1 MSTLLGGEGSGDNE
15 QRKDIVKC
23 KYCNKNTKF
32 ETAVYCL
39 LLFFSE
45 LYISR
50 FSQEK
55 LKNQY
60 AGYLIG
66 AGGQ

>member
-23 KYCNKNTKF
+23 KYCNKITKF

-39 LLFFSE
+39 FLFFSE

-55 LKNQY
+55 LKNQ
-60 AGYLIG
+60 
-66 AGGQ
+66 

>member
-23 KYCNKNTKF
+23 EYRNKNTKF
-32 ETAVYCL
+32 ETALYCL
-39 LLFFSE
+39 LLFFLG

-50 FSQEK
+50 FSQKK
-55 LKNQY
+55 LKNQ
-60 AGYLIG
+60 
-66 AGGQ
+66 